1 MSMRKPNLEV
11 EWDEFLF
18 EFNSAPLASLKQLN
32 ITPIA
37 SEFGEGTYRVPVRIE
52 SEKHT
57 VYVGDNHLRIFDADT
72 LPAFLKHKL
81 AMIIVTGSA
90 QLLERD
96 DLLTR
101 LKLYQTRGDMPNTGW
116 QASPSMFIVIL
127 SNDELESLKGN
138 NET

>member
-11 EWDEFLF
+11 EWDTFLF
-18 EFNSAPLASLKQLN
+18 EFNSELNVNQLN
-32 ITPIA
+32 VTPIA
-37 SEFGEGTYRVPVRIE
+37 SEFGEGMYRVPVRIE

-57 VYVGDNHLRIFDADT
+57 VFVGDNHLRIFDADT
-72 LPAFLKHKL
+72 LPVFLKHKL
-81 AMIIVTGSA
+81 AMIVVTGSA
-90 QLLERD
+90 QLTQRD

-101 LKLYQTRGDMPNTGW
+101 LQLYQTRGEMPDIGW
-116 QASPSMFIVIL
+116 QASPTMYVVIL